1 MTTTNYVKTAL
12 LLGLLT
18 GLIVLCGGALGGR
31 SGMLIALVLAAVM
44 NLGSYWFSDKI
55 VLAMYR
61 AKPVSEA
68 EAPRLHSIVDRLV
81 ARAGI
86 PKPKLYVLPEEAP
99 NAFATGRNP
108 AHAAVAATAGLL
120 EMMDDEELEGVLA
133 HELAHVKNR
142 DILISSIAATIAGA
156 ITMLASMARWGA
168 IFGGFGGRDERD
180 GGGGGVLGL
189 LFMAILAPIAAVVIQ
204 MAVSR
209 SREYAADSTGAGF
222 AGHPEGLARALEKLG
237 RASQRIPMNASPSTS
252 HMFIVKPLSGRAFLG
267 LFSTHPPIEERVRRL
282 RAMAGLAYR

>member
-1 MTTTNYVKTAL
+1 MTTTNYLKTTL

-31 SGMLIALVLAAVM
+31 QGMLFALVIAAVM

-61 AKPVSEA
+61 AKPVTEV

-86 PKPKLYVLPEEAP
+86 PKPKLYVLPEAAP

-108 AHAAVAATAGLL
+108 SHAAVAVTAGLL
-120 EMMDDEELEGVLA
+120 EMMDDEELEGVVA
-133 HELAHVKNR
+133 HELGHVRNR
-142 DILISSIAATIAGA
+142 DILIASIAATIAGA
-156 ITMLASMARWGA
+156 ITMLASMARWAA
-168 IFGGFGGRDERD
+168 IFGGFGGRDDRE
-180 GGGGGVLGL
+180 GGAGGALSL
-189 LFMAILAPIAAVVIQ
+189 LFMAILAPIAAVIIQ

-209 SREYAADSTGAGF
+209 SREYAADATGARF
-222 AGHPEGLARALEKLG
+222 AGQPNGLARALEKLG
-237 RASQRIPMNASPSTS
+237 RASKRIPLDASPSTS
-252 HMFIVKPLSGRAFLG
+252 HLFIVTPLSGRAFLS
-267 LFSTHPPIEERVRRL
+267 LFSTHPPIEERIRRL
-282 RAMAGLAYR
+282 LGR